1 VALFSHFS
9 ESAIR
14 NPDFPYDFSM
24 SSATPQNISR
34 LISLPD
40 AVPPSLTE
48 PAARGHWFAEQL
60 ESGHILFFP
69 ETPFPLAP
77 DDRDFL
83 LGLRQTEG
91 KFHKNV
97 AYRPLEDRLTGLDKR
112 EPSERQRRLGSI
124 LRKFSADVAR
134 FLDETFPD
142 YAGRIRRDFAS
153 FRPLE
158 EKGRPSRLRAR
169 NDLLH
174 TDAFPTR
181 PTHGDRILRV
191 FTNFNPTERRVWHT
205 SETLAGLAPRFA
217 RQAGLPRAQSRGL
230 PASANSRPVILSA
243 AKDLLLASS
252 PRPAR
257 SAPARLLHEIAK
269 LLGIP
274 AARRS
279 PYDRFM
285 LRFHNFLKEN
295 QSFQET
301 CTKQRW
307 EFPPGSA
314 WIVFTDMATHA
325 VLSGQFALEQTFIVS
340 RSAMVLPEMAPISIL
355 ENLCGRTLAE

>member
-1 VALFSHFS
+1 MS
-9 ESAIR
+9 ETH
-14 NPDFPYDFSM
+14 
-24 SSATPQNISR
+24 TPQHISR
-34 LISLPD
+34 LIPLPE
-40 AVPPSLTE
+40 AIPPSLDA
-48 PAARGHWFAEQL
+48 PARGRWLAEQL

-69 ETPFPLAP
+69 ENPFPLLP
-77 DDRDFL
+77 EDRDFL
-83 LGLRQTEG
+83 LGLRQTSG
-91 KFHKNV
+91 QFHKNV
-97 AYRPLEDRLTGLDKR
+97 AYRPFEDRLTGLDKH
-112 EPSERQRRLGSI
+112 EPRERQRRLGFI
-124 LRKFSADVAR
+124 LRKFSSDVAQ
-134 FLDETFPD
+134 FLDDIFPH
-142 YAGRIRRDFAS
+142 YAGHMRRDFAS

-158 EKGRPSRLRAR
+158 EKGRPSRVRAR

-191 FTNFNPTERRVWHT
+191 FTNFNPTEPRVWHT
-205 SETLAGLAPRFA
+205 SETFAGLAPRLA
-217 RQAGLPRAQSRGL
+217 RDAGLPRPAGSNPISR
-230 PASANSRPVILSA
+230 LSA
-243 AKDLLLASS
+243 GLG
-252 PRPAR
+252 R
-257 SAPARLLHEIAK
+257 

-279 PYDRFM
+279 PYDQFM

-295 QSFQET
+295 RKFQET

-314 WIVFTDMATHA
+314 WIVYTDMISHA

-355 ENLCGRTLAE
+355 ENLCGYPLAESEPRL

>member
-1 VALFSHFS
+1 
-9 ESAIR
+9 
-14 NPDFPYDFSM
+14 M
-24 SSATPQNISR
+24 SQPATPEHTSR
-34 LISLPD
+34 LIS
-40 AVPPSLTE
+40 V
-48 PAARGHWFAEQL
+48 PAAIPTSLADAPARGRWLAEQL

-69 ETPFPLAP
+69 ELPFPLAP
-77 DDRDFL
+77 EDREFL
-83 LGLRQTEG
+83 LGVRQTG
-91 KFHKNV
+91 GQLGMFHKNV
-97 AYRPLEDRLTGLDKR
+97 AYRPFEDRLTGLDKR
-112 EPSERQRRLGSI
+112 EPRERQRRLGFI
-124 LRKFSADVAR
+124 LRKFSSDVAQ
-134 FLDETFPD
+134 FLDDIFPD
-142 YAGRIRRDFAS
+142 YAGRMRRDFAS

-158 EKGRPSRLRAR
+158 EQGRPSRLRAR

-191 FTNFNPTERRVWHT
+191 FTNFNPTEPRIWHT
-205 SETLAGLAPRFA
+205 SETFAGLAPRLA
-217 RQAGLPRAQSRGL
+217 RDAGLPYSVSSRGAGSDTKRHIDGVSPAL
-230 PASANSRPVILSA
+230 P
-243 AKDLLLASS
+243 LLL
-252 PRPAR
+252 
-257 SAPARLLHEIAK
+257 RLGR

-295 QSFQET
+295 RKFQDS

-314 WIVFTDMATHA
+314 WIVYTDMITHA

-355 ENLCGRTLAE
+355 ENLCGRPLAE

>member
-1 VALFSHFS
+1 MNSGDTS
-9 ESAIR
+9 
-14 NPDFPYDFSM
+14 
-24 SSATPQNISR
+24 QNISR

-40 AVPPSLTE
+40 AIPPSLADA
-48 PAARGHWFAEQL
+48 PARGRWLAEQL

-69 ETPFPLAP
+69 ENPFPLAP

-83 LGLRQTEG
+83 LGLRQTSG
-91 KFHKNV
+91 QLGMFHKNV
-97 AYRPLEDRLTGLDKR
+97 AYRPFEDRLTGLDNR
-112 EPSERQRRLGSI
+112 EPSDRKRRLGFI

-134 FLDETFPD
+134 FLDETFPC
-142 YAGRIRRDFAS
+142 YAGHARRDFAS

-158 EKGRPSRLRAR
+158 EKGRPSRRRAR

-314 WIVFTDMATHA
+314 WIVYTDMATHA

-340 RSAMVLPEMAPISIL
+340 RSAMVLPAMAPLAIL
-355 ENLCGRTLAE
+355 ESLCGSPLAESEPRP

>member
-1 VALFSHFS
+1 MS
-9 ESAIR
+9 ETH
-14 NPDFPYDFSM
+14 
-24 SSATPQNISR
+24 TPQHISR
-34 LISLPD
+34 LIPLPE
-40 AVPPSLTE
+40 AIPPSLDA
-48 PAARGHWFAEQL
+48 PARGRWLAEQL

-69 ETPFPLAP
+69 ELPFPLAP

-83 LGLRQTEG
+83 LGLRQTSG
-91 KFHKNV
+91 QFHKNV
-97 AYRPLEDRLTGLDKR
+97 AYRPFEDRLTGLDKH
-112 EPSERQRRLGSI
+112 EPRERQRRLGFI
-124 LRKFSADVAR
+124 LRKFSSDVAQ
-134 FLDETFPD
+134 FLDDIFPD
-142 YAGRIRRDFAS
+142 YAGHMRRDFAS

-158 EKGRPSRLRAR
+158 EKGRPSRVRAR

-191 FTNFNPTERRVWHT
+191 FTNFNPTEPRVWHT
-205 SETLAGLAPRFA
+205 SETFAGLAPRLA
-217 RQAGLPRAQSRGL
+217 RDAGLPRPAGSNPISR
-230 PASANSRPVILSA
+230 LSA
-243 AKDLLLASS
+243 GLG
-252 PRPAR
+252 R
-257 SAPARLLHEIAK
+257 

-279 PYDRFM
+279 PYDQFM

-295 QSFQET
+295 RKFQET

-314 WIVFTDMATHA
+314 WIVYTDMISHA

-355 ENLCGRTLAE
+355 ETLCGYPLAESEPRL

>member
-1 VALFSHFS
+1 
-9 ESAIR
+9 
-14 NPDFPYDFSM
+14 M

-205 SETLAGLAPRFA
+205 SETFAGLAPRLA
-217 RQAGLPRAQSRGL
+217 RDAGLPSHSPLTAHHS
-230 PASANSRPVILSA
+230 P
-243 AKDLLLASS
+243 LL
-252 PRPAR
+252 
-257 SAPARLLHEIAK
+257 RLGS
-269 LLGIP
+269 LLGIA

-295 QSFQET
+295 RNFQET

>member
-1 VALFSHFS
+1 MNSG
-9 ESAIR
+9 E
-14 NPDFPYDFSM
+14 
-24 SSATPQNISR
+24 TPENLSR
-34 LISLPD
+34 LVTLPD
-40 AVPPSLTE
+40 AIPSTLADAAE
-48 PAARGHWFAEQL
+48 RGRWLAARL

-69 ETPFPLAP
+69 AIPFPLPP

-83 LGLRQTEG
+83 LGLRQTSG

-97 AYRPLEDRLTGLDKR
+97 AYRPLEDRLTGLDPR
-112 EPSERQRRLGSI
+112 EPSERKRRLGSI
-124 LRKFSADVAR
+124 LRQLSGDVAR
-134 FLDETFPD
+134 FIDETFPA
-142 YAGRIRRDFAS
+142 YAGHVRRDFAS

-158 EKGRPSRLRAR
+158 EKGRPSRVRAR

-181 PTHGDRILRV
+181 PTNGDRILRV
-191 FTNFNPTERRVWHT
+191 FTNFNPTEPRVWHT
-205 SETLAGLAPRFA
+205 SETFAGLAPRFA
-217 RQAGLPRAQSRGL
+217 REAGLPR
-230 PASANSRPVILSA
+230 PLSA
-243 AKDLLLASS
+243 PHSLLPGTTHQCRSAYSLLLGLG
-252 PRPAR
+252 R
-257 SAPARLLHEIAK
+257 

-274 AARRS
+274 AAARS

-295 QSFQET
+295 QAFQET

-314 WIVFTDMATHA
+314 WIVFSDMVSHA

-340 RSAMVLPEMAPISIL
+340 RSAMVQPDKAPIAIL
-355 ENLCGRTLAE
+355 EGICGYPLAEVRGKS